1 MPHAWSDTSSALS
14 ASFTTVTLGFTV
26 STTAGQAT
34 SGLLRMAPEVVRRL
48 LGNTGWQETGPL
60 PRAWTALPVRLR
72 IEMHGIR
79 FPLEELRAAEVG
91 DVLVLGGRSHCWRNL
106 QVLPE
111 DSIDLKRRWSAEYDG
126 ERLRINAALPY
137 VSTESSMSEPD
148 AKPAPQAEASSLAGV
163 GVTIDFELGSTALPL
178 GELANLKPGYVFELA
193 GNLNQVR
200 VVIRANGTRVGH
212 GELVAVGDTLGVQL
226 LALETNG
233 LR

>member
-1 MPHAWSDTSSALS
+1 MSPD
-14 ASFTTVTLGFTV
+14 
-26 STTAGQAT
+26 
-34 SGLLRMAPEVVRRL
+34 VVRRL
-48 LGNTGWQETGPL
+48 LGNTGWQEPGPL
-60 PRAWTALPVRLR
+60 PGAWKALPLELR
-72 IEMHGIR
+72 IEMHGAR
-79 FPLEELRAAEVG
+79 FPLEELRAAELG

-106 QVLPE
+106 HVLAE

-148 AKPAPQAEASSLAGV
+148 AKPADANPLAGV
-163 GVTIDFELGSTALPL
+163 GVTVDFELGSTSLPL

-200 VVIRANGTRVGH
+200 VVIRANGARVGI
-212 GELVAVGDTLGVQL
+212 GELVAVGDVLGVQL
-226 LALETNG
+226 LSLETNG